1 MRSKAGNRLEQLALS
16 FLPEAF
22 ILFLDCSHEAEHRNP
37 APTPTPTPRSLSP
50 QGLSYSWDTKDPSI
64 YLLRI
69 TT

>member
-37 APTPTPTPRSLSP
+37 APTPTPTPALSHLRGFLIAGTP
-50 QGLSYSWDTKDPSI
+50 KIPAFI
-64 YLLRI
+64 Y
-69 TT
+69 

>member
-37 APTPTPTPRSLSP
+37 APTLTPALSHLRGFLIAGTPKIP
-50 QGLSYSWDTKDPSI
+50 AFI
-64 YLLRI
+64 Y
-69 TT
+69 